1 MIEETFSSV
10 FAVFDYLKTKGWGG
24 FYHTNPCFEV
34 MQLAENQLVA
44 CPMPMNP
51 LYRGQSAIYTPCK
64 QGAAPLCTLVVRHR
78 KIGPS
83 KQAKPFFWEK
93 CHNAVYAS
101 EITPEF
107 SA

>member
-1 MIEETFSSV
+1 MMEETFSSV

-24 FYHTNPCFEV
+24 LYHTNPCFEV

-64 QGAAPLCTLVVRHR
+64 
-78 KIGPS
+78 PS
-83 KQAKPFFWEK
+83 LYRGEWTMEQFFERLIQMSDFK
-93 CHNAVYAS
+93 AILQENPQIVT
-101 EITPEF
+101 IQQ
-107 SA
+107 